1 MSVGIAIY
9 SRKRRH
15 HATVPRIPALD
26 DLLAELKLR
35 KRAEGVN
42 TVLVNS
48 FGRPWTSDGFGTSFN
63 RVRDHANIVHV
74 DPETGFSRKKHV
86 HDLRGTF
93 CTKLNLANES
103 DEKIAD
109 VMGWSPQ
116 QVRGIRRSY
125 VDQRHV
131 SVAIGERLRGSL

>member
-1 MSVGIAIY
+1 M
-9 SRKRRH
+9 
-15 HATVPRIPALD
+15 PRIPALD
-26 DLLAELKLR
+26 ELLAELKLR
-35 KRAEGVN
+35 KRAEGVK

-74 DPETGFSRKKHV
+74 DQQTGASKKKHV

-93 CTKLNLANES
+93 CTKLILANQS

-125 VDQRHV
+125 VDQCHV
-131 SVAIGERLRGSL
+131 SVAVGERLRDSV